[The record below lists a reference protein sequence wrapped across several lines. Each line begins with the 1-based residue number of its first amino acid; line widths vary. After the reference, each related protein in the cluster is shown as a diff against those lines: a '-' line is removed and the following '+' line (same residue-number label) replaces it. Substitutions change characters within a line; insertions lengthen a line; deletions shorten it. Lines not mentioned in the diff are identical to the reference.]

1 MTAWTAPG
9 TSGVDA
15 VSTATPL
22 ALIAEGK
29 LGELPNYMDMFL
41 GNRAGSLGETCV
53 AALLLGG
60 IYLVVKRLFLRLS
73 HSHILLWSLY
83 FPQSWVRIL

>member
-1 MTAWTAPG
+1 MNPALAARIILMTSFPTLMTAWTAPG

-41 GNRAGSLGETCV
+41 GNRD
-53 AALLLGG
+53 
-60 IYLVVKRLFLRLS
+60 RLP
-73 HSHILLWSLY
+73 W
-83 FPQSWVRIL
+83 